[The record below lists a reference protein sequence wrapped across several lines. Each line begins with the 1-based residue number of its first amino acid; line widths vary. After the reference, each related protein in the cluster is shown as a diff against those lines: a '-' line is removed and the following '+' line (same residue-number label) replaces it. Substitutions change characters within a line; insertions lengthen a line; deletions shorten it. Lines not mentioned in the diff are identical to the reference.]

1 MVEIE
6 NKQRSNLC
14 VIGVPNDDKQNNEP
28 KLKTII
34 QENFMEIE
42 DLNTHI
48 VKDHQALE
56 KTNPQ
61 DIPLLDSRDKEKF
74 FKISKQKDQIIQ
86 KGKI

>member
-1 MVEIE
+1 ME

-34 QENFMEIE
+34 QENFMETK

-48 VKDHQALE
+48 VRDHQALE
-56 KTNPQ
+56 KTKP
-61 DIPLLDSRDKEKF
+61 
-74 FKISKQKDQIIQ
+74 
-86 KGKI
+86 